1 MDQKTRLRKGANT
14 YLKYS
19 GMAFQL
25 IGVIV
30 FGYLIGNYLDDTFR
44 PGKTKY
50 WTAGLILLFLMAYLY
65 KIIKDLGTDK

>member
-1 MDQKTRLRKGANT
+1 
-14 YLKYS
+14 
-19 GMAFQL
+19 MAFQL